1 LISRLPPGAR
11 IHLLGISGTAMAS
24 LAGLLEEKGYE
35 VSGSDEHCY
44 PPMSVLLAELGIEVL
59 SPYDPSNLPKD
70 PDLVVVGNALSR
82 GNPELE
88 AVLERRLDYASMPE
102 TLKDLFLRDRYPVVV
117 AGTHGKTT
125 TTALVSWLLEAAG
138 RNPGFLIG
146 GVAANFRRS
155 FRVGTGEPFVVE
167 GDEYDTA
174 YFDKGPKFLHYL
186 PRVAVVGNVEF
197 DHADIYRDVE
207 EVERAFRLFV
217 NLVPRNGLLVAGVE
231 SERVRK
237 LVRGA
242 PSPVTTFA
250 AEGEADWTTEVLS
263 SGPEGTSFRIKKE
276 GALFAELE
284 APFWGRAALRNVL
297 AAAASAHHCG
307 ASAQEIVNGL
317 ETFRG
322 VRRRLE
328 VRGSARG
335 VTVVDDF
342 AHHPTA
348 IRETVLAAR
357 EKFPG
362 GRLLAV
368 FEPRSFTSRSRVFQK
383 EMAEALSHADEVV
396 VARVFSSSRLAPEEE
411 LSEETLVA
419 DLKAKGTEA
428 AFLPEVSEIVD
439 LLAARCRPGDVVLAM
454 SNGSFDGL
462 HQKLLDEL
470 SRTRSDG
477 AVKDSSAP

>member
-1 LISRLPPGAR
+1 VISGLGTGSR

-24 LAGLLEEKGYE
+24 LAGLLQEKGCT
-35 VSGSDEHCY
+35 VSGSDQHCY
-44 PPMSVLLAELGIEVL
+44 PPMSLLLDELGIAVL
-59 SPYDPSNLPKD
+59 SPYDPANLPEE

-88 AVLERRLDYASMPE
+88 AVLERRLRYASMPE
-102 TLKDLFLRDRYPVVV
+102 TLEDLFLRDRYPVVV

-125 TTALVSWLLEAAG
+125 TTSLVSWLLEVAG
-138 RNPGFLIG
+138 LDPGFLIG
-146 GVAANFRRS
+146 GVASNFRRS
-155 FRVGTGEPFVVE
+155 FRVGKGAPFVVE

-186 PRVAVVGNVEF
+186 PQVAVVGNVEF

-217 NLVPRNGLLVAGVE
+217 NLVPRNGLLVAGIE
-231 SERVRK
+231 SERVAGLLK
-237 LVRGA
+237 GA
-242 PSPVTTFA
+242 PSPVATFA
-250 AEGEADWTTEVLS
+250 AEGDADWTTEVLGT
-263 SGPEGTSFRIKKE
+263 GPEGTRFRIE
-276 GALFAELE
+276 RGGEIFAELE
-284 APFWGRAALRNVL
+284 APLWGRASLRNVL
-297 AAAASAHHCG
+297 AAVASADHCG
-307 ASAQEIVNGL
+307 ASAADIVKGL

-335 VTVVDDF
+335 VTVIDDF

-348 IRETVLAAR
+348 IQETVLAAR
-357 EKFPG
+357 ARFPSR
-362 GRLLAV
+362 RLIAV

-383 EMAEALSHADEVV
+383 EMAEALSLADEVV
-396 VARVFSSSRLAPEEE
+396 VARVFSSARLPPEEE

-419 DLKAKGTEA
+419 DLERQSVQA
-428 AFLPEVSEIVD
+428 AFLPGVPEIV
-439 LLAARCRPGDVVLAM
+439 ARLVASCRPGDVVLGM

-462 HQKLLDEL
+462 HEKLLAALAE
-470 SRTRSDG
+470 G
-477 AVKDSSAP
+477 

>member
-1 LISRLPPGAR
+1 MISTLEPGAR
-11 IHLLGISGTAMAS
+11 VHLLGISGTAMAS
-24 LAGLLEEKGYE
+24 LAGLLQEKGFE
-35 VSGSDEHCY
+35 VSGSDQHCY
-44 PPMSVLLAELGIEVL
+44 PPMSLLLADLGIQVL
-59 SPYDPSNLPKD
+59 SPYDPSNLPSD
-70 PDLVVVGNALSR
+70 PALVVIGNALSR
-82 GNPELE
+82 GNLELE
-88 AVLERRLDYASMPE
+88 AVLERRLRFASMPE
-102 TLKDLFLRDRYPVVV
+102 TLGDLFLRDRYPVVV
-117 AGTHGKTT
+117 AGTHGKTST
-125 TTALVSWLLEAAG
+125 TSLLAWLLEVAG
-138 RNPGFLIG
+138 LDPGFLIG
-146 GVAANFRRS
+146 GVAANFSRS
-155 FRVGTGEPFVVE
+155 FRVGTGDPFVVE

-237 LVRGA
+237 LAEAA

-250 AEGEADWTTEVLS
+250 AEGDADWTTEVLG
-263 SGPEGTSFRIKKE
+263 SGPKGTRFRIRRG

-284 APFWGRAALRNVL
+284 APLWGGGSLRNVL
-297 AAAASAHHCG
+297 AAVAAAEHCG
-307 ASAQEIVNGL
+307 VSAQDVVKGL

-322 VRRRLE
+322 VRRRLD

-348 IRETVLAAR
+348 IRETILASR
-357 EKFPG
+357 QRFPG
-362 GRLLAV
+362 ARLVAV
-368 FEPRSFTSRSRVFQK
+368 FEPRSFTARSRVFQE
-383 EMAEALSHADEVV
+383 EMAEALSYADEVV
-396 VARVFSSSRLAPEEE
+396 VARVFSSARLPPEQE

-419 DLKAKGTEA
+419 DLEA
-428 AFLPEVSEIVD
+428 RSVAALFLPGVGEIVER
-439 LLAARCRPGDVVLAM
+439 LAARCRPGDVVLAM

-462 HQKLLDEL
+462 HEKLLKSL
-470 SRTRSDG
+470 AAS
-477 AVKDSSAP
+477 